1 MGEDALKQKVFEA
14 LAFDPLAT
22 AEHITG
28 QHYTEDRETSGLGL
42 RLSMRNNFVKN
53 VILGELGDTH
63 YRISWKKFLEIIDDL
78 GFDIVED
85 RQFEYVLG
93 LGTIILYPTNL
104 IAAHPNLNLLL
115 HATSYLTEGADED
128 QETLNSGNIYGTL
141 RITEPDR
148 EKVWEALG
156 ACHCSF
162 AFHGDDIELNIDVR
176 EGLKLKLERLATQGR
191 FVPWGDTERS
201 MTVWLADYV
210 EHKHPEYSS
219 SLRWERF
226 LAESPPWVRDFITKP

>member
-93 LGTIILYPTNL
+93 QWQKIVLIELDGPRDRQIIL
-104 IAAHPNLNLLL
+104 
-115 HATSYLTEGADED
+115 
-128 QETLNSGNIYGTL
+128 
-141 RITEPDR
+141 
-148 EKVWEALG
+148 
-156 ACHCSF
+156 SF
-162 AFHGDDIELNIDVR
+162 L
-176 EGLKLKLERLATQGR
+176 
-191 FVPWGDTERS
+191 S
-201 MTVWLADYV
+201 
-210 EHKHPEYSS
+210 
-219 SLRWERF
+219 
-226 LAESPPWVRDFITKP
+226 